1 MGFMG
6 YRRPDGS
13 VGVRNHVVVMSTV
26 ACANGVV
33 NAIGRE
39 LPEVKTIT
47 HTEGCGRGP
56 ADIGISNRTLSGLV
70 KNPNVAAALLV
81 GLGCEFL
88 KAPGIAEAGAATGKT
103 VESLVIQESGGS
115 RKATLKGV
123 EKVAAMLEEASDMER
138 EECDWS
144 ELVVGLECG
153 GSDAMSGVTANPM
166 VGATADWL
174 VGKGG
179 SVILSETTEMS
190 GTAEI
195 LAKRAS
201 SAEVA
206 DTIRALLDRHDKT
219 MENNLGPFKKAAIS
233 PGNMDG
239 GLTTI
244 LEKSLGCIIKGGA
257 TPINEVVEYAAAP
270 SERGLIIMD
279 TPGSD
284 IFSMTGMVAGGA
296 QVVIFTTGR
305 GTPAGFPIAP
315 VIKVATNSELFSN
328 MNDDMDINAGR
339 ILEGETIE
347 DVSKDLDELL
357 KNVSEGKRTKAEINR
372 QEMLSI
378 QTVGPAF

>member
-6 YRRPDGS
+6 YRRPDGG
-13 VGVRNHVVVMSTV
+13 VGVRNHVLVMSTV
-26 ACANGVV
+26 SCANGVV

-39 LPEVKTIT
+39 LPEVKIIT

-56 ADIGISNRTLSGLV
+56 ADIGISSRTLAGLV
-70 KNPNVAAALLV
+70 KNPNVAGALLV

-88 KAPGIAEAGAATGKT
+88 KAPGVAAAAAAAGKP
-103 VESLVIQESGGS
+103 VESLVIQENGGS
-115 RKATLKGV
+115 RKTALKGV
-123 EKVAAMLEEASDMER
+123 EKAALLLEKASGMER

-166 VGATADWL
+166 VGVTADWL
-174 VGKGG
+174 VARGG
-179 SVILSETTEMS
+179 TVILSETTEMS

-201 SAEVA
+201 CPEVA
-206 DTIRALLDRHDKT
+206 DAIRALLDKHEKL
-219 MENNLGPFKKAAIS
+219 MEAHLGPFKKLAIS

-244 LEKSLGCIIKGGA
+244 LEKSLGCIIKGGSTA
-257 TPINEVVEYAAAP
+257 INEVVEYAVAP
-270 SERGLIIMD
+270 SKKGLVIMD

-296 QVVIFTTGR
+296 QVVIFTSGR

-315 VIKVATNSELFSN
+315 VIKVATNSGLFEN
-328 MNDDMDINAGR
+328 MNDDMDLNAGR

-347 DVSKDLDELL
+347 EVSRDLDELL
-357 KNVSEGKRTKAEINR
+357 KEVVAGRKTRAEINR